1 MKKEKFDVT
10 GMTCSAC
17 SARVEKTVS
26 VMDGT
31 ADVNVNLLKNTMVV
45 SYDENITNTAEIV
58 DAVVKAGY
66 GAQVQGEKNTQ
77 KSNEAVDLA
86 SQEAKTMKIRL
97 IVSLIFTVPI
107 FYISMGHMMGWPLPG
122 FLLGNENSMIF
133 AFTQFLLLIPVVFV
147 NFKFYRIGFKTLIAR
162 APNMDSLIAIG
173 SSAAI
178 LYGVYAIYKIAY
190 GLGHGDLIMAHHFA
204 MDIYFESA
212 AMILTLITLG
222 KFFEARA
229 KNKTSDA
236 ISKLMDLAPKTAVV
250 IRDGKEVTI
259 SAEEVLKGD
268 IVVVKAGEAVAVDGI
283 IIEGNGSLDES
294 AITGESIP
302 VDKTVGDKVIG
313 ATVNKSGYFKIEATN
328 VGDETTI
335 SQIVKLV
342 DDATSSKAPIAK
354 LADKISGVFVP
365 AVICIAL
372 VTFVAWLALGMTFE
386 FALSMGISVLVISC
400 PCALGLATPTAIMVG
415 TGRGASNGIL
425 IKSADAL
432 ETAHGIDAII
442 LDKTGTIT
450 AGKPEVTDI
459 ICAENIEEDKFLRM
473 AYSIEKLSEHPLGQA
488 IVQKGEEKSMDSL
501 KVEDFKQIAGRGLKA
516 TVDGVICLGGNLA
529 LMKEEKVKDVDENAG
544 LQIAQEGK
552 TPLYF
557 SVDGNFIGIIA
568 IADTIKETSKDAV
581 KELKSMG
588 IEVLMVTGDNEKTAT
603 AIGSQVGID
612 KVISQVMP
620 QDKEEQVKKLQNQGK
635 KVAMVGDG
643 INDAPALA
651 RADVGI
657 AIGAGTDIAMDSA
670 DIVLMKS
677 DLLDVSTAIQLSRKV
692 MRNIKQNLFWAF
704 FYNTIGIPVA
714 AGVFYLSFGLK
725 LSPMI
730 GAAAMSFSS
739 VCVVFNA
746 LRLRFFKPKRLEENN
761 LNIETKKEVEGENQM
776 KKTIMVEG
784 MMCQHCVK
792 HVNDA
797 LAKVEG
803 VSEVVINLEGKKAEV
818 TLSADVSD
826 DVLAKA
832 VTDEGYE
839 VKEVK

>member
-26 VMDGT
+26 AMDGT
-31 ADVNVNLLKNTMVV
+31 TDVNVNLLKNTMVV
-45 SYDENITNTAEIV
+45 SYDENMTNTAEIV

-147 NFKFYRIGFKTLIAR
+147 NFKFYRIGFKTFIAR

-178 LYGVYAIYKIAY
+178 LYGIYAIYKIAY
-190 GLGHGDLIMAHHFA
+190 GLGHGDLTMAHHFA

-250 IRDGKEVTI
+250 IRDGNEVTI

-268 IVVVKAGEAVAVDGI
+268 IVVVKAGEAVAVDGV

-328 VGDETTI
+328 VGDETTL

-432 ETAHGIDAII
+432 ETAYGIDAII

-488 IVQKGEEKSMDSL
+488 IVQRGEEKSMDSL
-501 KVEDFKQIAGRGLKA
+501 KVENFKQIAGRGLKA
-516 TVDGVICLGGNLA
+516 TVDGGICLGGNLA
-529 LMKEEKVKDVDENAG
+529 LMKEEKVKDVDEKAG

-581 KELKSMG
+581 EELKSMS
-588 IEVLMVTGDNEKTAT
+588 IEVLMVTGDNEKTAN

-670 DIVLMKS
+670 DIVLMKN

-704 FYNTIGIPVA
+704 FYNIIGIPVA
-714 AGVFYLSFGLK
+714 AGLFYLSFGLK

-739 VCVVFNA
+739 VCVVSNA
-746 LRLRFFKPKRLEENN
+746 LRLRFFKPKRLKENN
-761 LNIETKKEVEGENQM
+761 VNIETKEEVEGENQM
-776 KKTIMVEG
+776 KKTLMVEG

-803 VSEVVINLEGKKAEV
+803 VSEVAVDFEGKKAEV

>member
-26 VMDGT
+26 AMDGT
-31 ADVNVNLLKNTMVV
+31 TDVNVNLLKNTMVV
-45 SYDENITNTAEIV
+45 SYDENMTNTAEIV

-178 LYGVYAIYKIAY
+178 LYGIYAIYKIAY
-190 GLGHGDLIMAHHFA
+190 GLGHGDLTMAHHFA

-250 IRDGKEVTI
+250 IRDGNEVTI

-268 IVVVKAGEAVAVDGI
+268 IVVVKAGEAVAVDGV

-328 VGDETTI
+328 VGDETTL

-501 KVEDFKQIAGRGLKA
+501 KVENFQQIAGRGLKA

-557 SVDGNFIGIIA
+557 SVDSNFIGIIA

-581 KELKSMG
+581 EELKSMG
-588 IEVLMVTGDNEKTAT
+588 IEVLMVTGDNEKTAN

-670 DIVLMKS
+670 DIVLMKN

-704 FYNTIGIPVA
+704 FYNIIGIPVA

-739 VCVVFNA
+739 VCVVSNA
-746 LRLRFFKPKRLEENN
+746 LRLRFFKPKRLKENN
-761 LNIETKKEVEGENQM
+761 LNIETGEEVKGENQM
-776 KKTIMVEG
+776 KKTLMVEG

-803 VSEVVINLEGKKAEV
+803 VSEVAVDFEGKKAEV

>member
-45 SYDENITNTAEIV
+45 SYDENVTNTAEIV

-173 SSAAI
+173 SYAAI

-250 IRDGKEVTI
+250 IRDGKEVKI

-328 VGDETTI
+328 VGDETTL

-459 ICAENIEEDKFLRM
+459 ICAKNIEEDKFLRM

-488 IVQKGEEKSMDSL
+488 IVQKGEEKSKDSL

-544 LQIAQEGK
+544 LQIAQGGK

-803 VSEVVINLEGKKAEV
+803 VSEVAVNLEGKKAEV

-832 VTDEGYE
+832 VIDEGYE